1 MAQPNLNRK
10 DVAWNVYGNSIFSVG
25 NANMTLT
32 AKDGSGVMTL
42 VDGAVLIPIG
52 ISDER
57 PVASSGGMI
66 RYNTTDDLVEYYNA
80 NVNQW
85 LPISLPPPTLS
96 TVTPNFIAENAPNAY
111 SLFGSNFSTDGVSVV
126 FTGLNGS
133 GTTFTPDLETVLNDS
148 NVTVL
153 FDASNSLVDASNQL
167 PMSATL
173 TNDNSG
179 FSSTLLNAVTAFNIG
194 PTFVAPPNPAP
205 AIINTFPV
213 QDPSAS
219 FILQGI
225 DLSTPVHYPLT
236 FSIASGNPAGISDI
250 SSLGDLSAVFKVPTG
265 NRTDPSAGTYNFFAQ
280 ITDASNAKNEP
291 VQYRVSLANPSIASI
306 DPSFILDTSVVDIA
320 VSGSNFVIDSDISF
334 IDTGL
339 PAALTK
345 TGVTY
350 NSSSSLTV
358 NDVSAGVVGAY
369 GSSVRNGSVLINIPA
384 IVLSVIKQVDW
395 TVTGYS
401 AGSTYEIAYL
411 DSLVGT
417 GTSIGSPVIGGST
430 VLTFKGTAGSG
441 GTGNISFNVSGL
453 DASYLIVAGGGGGGG
468 NDAPSVGGGGAGG
481 GGGGGLLEGTSAL
494 STSTLT
500 LNVGAGGAAGGSGG
514 SAGTLASQGGNSVY
528 NVLTATGGGR
538 GGQAGDGSSGTN
550 PNSNAVPGGAG
561 GAGGGG
567 AGVSSGNGGGG
578 SSGGSGSQGGN
589 GGGPPGLTYFRLGAG
604 GGGGGPSGQ
613 NGGNPFDN
621 GSATFGGSGGDG
633 TVSVISGAS
642 VTYAGGGG
650 GGAGAGVVGLGEG
663 GAGGAGGGGNGEDDG
678 GGDGSNG
685 TDFLGGGGGG
695 ADDQSANYYRG
706 GSGVII
712 LRFPSYVTP

>member
-25 NANMTLT
+25 NANLSLT
-32 AKDGSGVMTL
+32 AKDGSGIVL
-42 VDGAVLIPIG
+42 IVDGAVQIPIG

-57 PVASSGGMI
+57 PVDSSGGMI
-66 RYNTTDDLVEYYNA
+66 RYNTTDDLVEYFNA
-80 NVNQW
+80 NINAW

-96 TVTPNFIAENAPNAY
+96 SVSPNFIAENTPNAY
-111 SLFGSNFSTDGVSVV
+111 SLTGNNFSTDGVSVV
-126 FTGLNGS
+126 FTGLNGA
-133 GTTFTPDLETVLNDS
+133 GTVYTPDLESVLNDS
-148 NVTVL
+148 NVTIL
-153 FDASNSLVDASNQL
+153 FDASNSFIDASNQL

-205 AIINTFPV
+205 AIIDTFPV

-236 FSIASGNPAGISDI
+236 FSIASGNPGGITDI
-250 SSLGDLSAVFKVPTG
+250 SSLGDLSAVFKVPSG
-265 NRTDPSAGTYNFFAQ
+265 NRTDATAATYNFFPQ
-280 ITDASNAKNEP
+280 ITDASNAQNEP
-291 VQYRVSLANPSIASI
+291 VQYRVALANPTVNSV
-306 DPSFILDTSVVDIA
+306 DPSYILDTSVVDIA
-320 VSGSNFVIDSDISF
+320 VTGDYFVIDSDISF
-334 IDTGL
+334 TDTGL
-339 PAALTK
+339 SESLTK

-350 NSSSSLTV
+350 NSQTSLTV
-358 NDVSAGVVGAY
+358 IDVSAGSLGEY
-369 GSSVRNGSVLINIPA
+369 QTSVRNGSVLVNIPA
-384 IVLSVIKQVDW
+384 VVLSVIRLVDW
-395 TVTGYS
+395 TITGYS
-401 AGSTYEIAYL
+401 AGSTYEISYL
-411 DSLVGT
+411 DSLSGT
-417 GTSIGSPVIGGST
+417 GTTLGSPIIGGST
-430 VLTFKGTAGSG
+430 VLTIKGTAGSG

-453 DASYLIVAGGGGGGG
+453 DASYLLVAGGGGGGG
-468 NDAPSVGGGGAGG
+468 NDAVNVGGGGAGG
-481 GGGGGLLEGTSAL
+481 GGGGGLLEGTSSL

-528 NVLTATGGGR
+528 DVLTATGGGR

-550 PNSNAVPGGAG
+550 PDSNAVPGGAG

-578 SSGGSGSQGGN
+578 SSGGAGSQGGN
-589 GGGPPGLTYFRLGAG
+589 GGGPPGPTYFRLGAG

-633 TVSVISGAS
+633 TPSVISGTS

-685 TDFLGGGGGG
+685 VDFLGGGGGG
-695 ADDQSANYYRG
+695 ADDQTANYYRG

>member
-1 MAQPNLNRK
+1 MATRYNQPNR
-10 DVAWNVYGNSIFSVG
+10 VWQIYGNQFATTSNGDMIF
-25 NANMTLT
+25 T
-32 AKDGSGVMTL
+32 AKSGDGIMTL
-42 VDGAVLIPIG
+42 VDGAVRIPYG

-57 PVASSGGMI
+57 PIDSSGGMI
-66 RYNTTDDLVEYYNA
+66 RYNTTDNLVEYYNG

-96 TVTPNFIAENAPNAY
+96 SVTPNFIAENTPNAY

-133 GTTFTPDLETVLNDS
+133 GTVFTPDLETILSDS

-153 FDASNSLVDASNQL
+153 FDASNSFIDASNQL

-173 TNDNSG
+173 SNDNSG

-205 AIINTFPV
+205 STINTFPV

-236 FSIASGNPAGISDI
+236 FSIASGNPGGITDI
-250 SSLGDLSAVFKVPTG
+250 SSIGDLSSVFKVPAG
-265 NRTDPSAGTYNFFAQ
+265 NRTDTAAGTYNFFAQ
-280 ITDASNAKNEP
+280 ITDASNAQNDP
-291 VQYRVSLANPSIASI
+291 VQYRISLANPSITSI
-306 DPSFILDTSVVDIA
+306 DPSYILDTSVVDIA

-334 IDTGL
+334 TDTGI
-339 PAALTK
+339 PASLTK

-358 NDVSAGVVGAY
+358 NDVSAGVVGSY
-369 GSSVRNGSVLINIPA
+369 GSSVRNGSVVIDIPA
-384 IVLSVIKQVDW
+384 VVLSVIKQVDW

-401 AGSTYEIAYL
+401 AGTTYEIVYL
-411 DSLVGT
+411 DSLAGT
-417 GTSIGSPVIGGST
+417 GSTIGSPIIGGST

-441 GTGNISFNVSGL
+441 GSGNISFNVSGL

-468 NDAPSVGGGGAGG
+468 NDAANVGGGGAGG
-481 GGGGGLLEGTSAL
+481 GGGGGLLEGTTAL

-528 NVLTATGGGR
+528 NALTATGGGR
-538 GGQAGDGSSGTN
+538 GGQPGDGASGTN
-550 PNSNAVPGGAG
+550 PDSNAVPGGAG

-578 SSGGSGSQGGN
+578 SSGGAGSQGGN
-589 GGGPPGLTYFRLGAG
+589 GGGPPGPTYFRLGAG

-613 NGGNPFDN
+613 NGTIPFDN
-621 GSATFGGSGGDG
+621 GSATFGGTGGDG
-633 TVSVISGAS
+633 TTSVISGAS

-650 GGAGAGVVGLGEG
+650 GGAGAGVVGLGVG

-678 GGDGSNG
+678 GGSGTNG

-695 ADDQSANYYRG
+695 ADDQTATYHRG
-706 GSGVII
+706 GSGVVI